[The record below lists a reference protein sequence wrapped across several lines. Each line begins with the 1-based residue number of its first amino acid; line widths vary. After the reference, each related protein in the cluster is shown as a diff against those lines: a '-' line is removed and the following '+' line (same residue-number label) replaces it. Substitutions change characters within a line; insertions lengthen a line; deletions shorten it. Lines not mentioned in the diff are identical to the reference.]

1 MPRNAPRAEQ
11 HIRMNYL
18 VLSLVLLLV
27 GTSIA
32 IVQYKVPS
40 IFESIMAAHDM
51 TTSTGSW
58 LMSVFTA
65 MGIFL
70 SLPTGALAKKL
81 GPRSVLLLGCAIVIL
96 GSFLGAW
103 ATSAWLM
110 IASRAVEGV
119 AFVFISVAGPLAI
132 EQYVDAEHQGTVN
145 GVWALWICFGSVI
158 GSTATPMV
166 FEALGLTGTWLAYA
180 AIVAG
185 AAVLLA
191 AVVRVPGRDAASED
205 TGNLQAAIPEASQ
218 VAWRDYRVLVR
229 PSALLVF
236 FAYVVFNAEILAVLS
251 YAPTF
256 LQGQGMNASLSGFA
270 SSLPGLLAAA
280 SSPIAGRLIDR
291 TGRTK
296 PFLMVA
302 LAVSGP
308 ATFLMLTQSDALL
321 WVGAAL
327 MGFIG
332 YGVPV
337 ASLTAL
343 PQIAGRRE
351 LLGVATGMLMLAM
364 CLGEF
369 LGSLVTP
376 MLLGPAMTNWL
387 FCGSVL
393 LTAGLAATAA
403 MAFCRIR

>member
-1 MPRNAPRAEQ
+1 MAYVGIYGHGYLSVAP
-11 HIRMNYL
+11 NGC
-18 VLSLVLLLV
+18 V
-27 GTSIA
+27 
-32 IVQYKVPS
+32 
-40 IFESIMAAHDM
+40 
-51 TTSTGSW
+51 
-58 LMSVFTA
+58 
-65 MGIFL
+65 
-70 SLPTGALAKKL
+70 AKKL

>member
-1 MPRNAPRAEQ
+1 MPRNAAGAEEG
-11 HIRMNYL
+11 IRVNYL

-40 IFESIMAAHDM
+40 IFENIMAAYDM
-51 TTSTGSW
+51 TVATGSW

-65 MGIFL
+65 AGIFL
-70 SLPTGALAKKL
+70 SLPSGALAKKL
-81 GPRSVLLLGCAIVIL
+81 GPKRVLLLGCAIVIL
-96 GSFLGAW
+96 GSLLGAW

-132 EQYVDAEHQGTVN
+132 ERYVDTEHQGTVN
-145 GVWALWICFGSVI
+145 GIWALWICFGSVI

-166 FEALGLTGTWLAYA
+166 FEAWGLAGTWLAYA
-180 AIVAG
+180 TIAAG
-185 AAVLLA
+185 AAVLIA
-191 AVVRVPGRDAASED
+191 AVVRVPGRNAIMEDADKLHAVAPS
-205 TGNLQAAIPEASQ
+205 ASQ
-218 VAWRDYRVLVR
+218 VTWHDYRELMR
-229 PSALLVF
+229 PSVLLLFV
-236 FAYVVFNAEILAVLS
+236 AYVVFNAEILAVLS

-256 LQGQGMNASLSGFA
+256 LQGQGMNAALSGFA

-280 SSPIAGRLIDR
+280 SSPIIGRLIDR
-291 TGRTK
+291 TGRIK

-302 LAVSGP
+302 LMVSGP
-308 ATFLMLTQSDALL
+308 ATFLMLTQSGVLL

-376 MLLGPAMTNWL
+376 MLLGPSMTEWVL
-387 FCGSVL
+387 CASVL
-393 LTAGLAATAA
+393 LAAGLAATAA

>member
-1 MPRNAPRAEQ
+1 M
-11 HIRMNYL
+11 
-18 VLSLVLLLV
+18 
-27 GTSIA
+27 
-32 IVQYKVPS
+32 
-40 IFESIMAAHDM
+40 
-51 TTSTGSW
+51 
-58 LMSVFTA
+58 
-65 MGIFL
+65 
-70 SLPTGALAKKL
+70 
-81 GPRSVLLLGCAIVIL
+81 
-96 GSFLGAW
+96 
-103 ATSAWLM
+103 
-110 IASRAVEGV
+110 
-119 AFVFISVAGPLAI
+119 
-132 EQYVDAEHQGTVN
+132 DAEHQGTVN

-369 LGSLVTP
+369 LGSRVTP
-376 MLLGPAMTNWL
+376 MLLGPAMTNWV

>member
-1 MPRNAPRAEQ
+1 
-11 HIRMNYL
+11 MNYL

-251 YAPTF
+251 
-256 LQGQGMNASLSGFA
+256 
-270 SSLPGLLAAA
+270 
-280 SSPIAGRLIDR
+280 
-291 TGRTK
+291 
-296 PFLMVA
+296 
-302 LAVSGP
+302 
-308 ATFLMLTQSDALL
+308 
-321 WVGAAL
+321 
-327 MGFIG
+327 
-332 YGVPV
+332 
-337 ASLTAL
+337 
-343 PQIAGRRE
+343 
-351 LLGVATGMLMLAM
+351 
-364 CLGEF
+364 
-369 LGSLVTP
+369 
-376 MLLGPAMTNWL
+376 
-387 FCGSVL
+387 
-393 LTAGLAATAA
+393 
-403 MAFCRIR
+403 

>member
-70 SLPTGALAKKL
+70 SLPTGAWAKKL

-158 GSTATPMV
+158 GSTATPM
-166 FEALGLTGTWLAYA
+166 
-180 AIVAG
+180 VAG

>member
-236 FAYVVFNAEILAVLS
+236 FA
-251 YAPTF
+251 
-256 LQGQGMNASLSGFA
+256 
-270 SSLPGLLAAA
+270 
-280 SSPIAGRLIDR
+280 
-291 TGRTK
+291 
-296 PFLMVA
+296 
-302 LAVSGP
+302 
-308 ATFLMLTQSDALL
+308 
-321 WVGAAL
+321 
-327 MGFIG
+327 
-332 YGVPV
+332 
-337 ASLTAL
+337 
-343 PQIAGRRE
+343 
-351 LLGVATGMLMLAM
+351 
-364 CLGEF
+364 
-369 LGSLVTP
+369 
-376 MLLGPAMTNWL
+376 
-387 FCGSVL
+387 
-393 LTAGLAATAA
+393 
-403 MAFCRIR
+403 

>member
-205 TGNLQAAIPEASQ
+205 TGNLLGAITEYSCGPAACWS
-218 VAWRDYRVLVR
+218 
-229 PSALLVF
+229 
-236 FAYVVFNAEILAVLS
+236 
-251 YAPTF
+251 
-256 LQGQGMNASLSGFA
+256 
-270 SSLPGLLAAA
+270 
-280 SSPIAGRLIDR
+280 SSPMSCSTPRFWQCSA
-291 TGRTK
+291 
-296 PFLMVA
+296 M
-302 LAVSGP
+302 
-308 ATFLMLTQSDALL
+308 
-321 WVGAAL
+321 
-327 MGFIG
+327 
-332 YGVPV
+332 
-337 ASLTAL
+337 
-343 PQIAGRRE
+343 RRR
-351 LLGVATGMLMLAM
+351 
-364 CLGEF
+364 
-369 LGSLVTP
+369 
-376 MLLGPAMTNWL
+376 
-387 FCGSVL
+387 
-393 LTAGLAATAA
+393 
-403 MAFCRIR
+403 FCRGRA